1 MRANLALQSAEHPL
15 VAPDRFE
22 SLVDFGIF
30 LMHKRDYEE
39 AARLL
44 QGQTVLDLGC
54 NNGYG
59 ASILAR
65 TCREVHAVDVSSA
78 AIDDAV
84 GRFGDLGIVFRQV
97 DGGRLPFADAAF
109 DAVVSFQ
116 VIEHVDDV
124 DTYLSEIAR
133 VLKPGGRALFTTPNK
148 RLRLKPGMK
157 PWNRFHV
164 QEFAHDELRCL
175 LASYFTRVR
184 LRGQFASER
193 MYRLE
198 RRRCEAARAQASSR
212 LRPRLRSTL
221 QSLVPPA
228 WWQRIRAMRAWLLYR
243 RPVHGPFS
251 EGDAKDYSSAEYF
264 YLDTDLD
271 EALTLFADCRVP
283 R

>member
-1 MRANLALQSAEHPL
+1 MRSNLALQCSEHPL

-30 LMHKRDYEE
+30 LMHKRDYQE

-44 QGQTVLDLGC
+44 QGRTVLDLGC

-59 ASILAR
+59 ASILAS
-65 TCREVHAVDVSSA
+65 TCREVHAVDVSAA
-78 AIDDAV
+78 AIEDAV
-84 GRFGDLGIVFRQV
+84 RRFGDLGIAFSRV
-97 DGGRLPFADAAF
+97 DGRRLPFADAAF
-109 DAVVSFQ
+109 DAIVSFQ

-124 DTYLSEIAR
+124 DTYLSEIVR
-133 VLKPGGRALFTTPNK
+133 VLKGGGRALFTTPNK
-148 RLRLKPGMK
+148 KLRLKPGMK

-175 LASYFTRVR
+175 LSSYFTRVR

-198 RRRCEAARAQASSR
+198 RRRCEAARAQADGR
-212 LRPRLRSTL
+212 LRAHLRSTV
-221 QSLVPPA
+221 QSFVRPA
-228 WWQRIRAMRAWLLYR
+228 WWPHLRAMRARLLYR
-243 RPVHGPFS
+243 QPVHGSFS
-251 EGDAKDYSSAEYF
+251 EAEAKGYSSAEYF

-271 EALTLFADCRVP
+271 DALTLFADCRNA

>member
-1 MRANLALQSAEHPL
+1 MSTNLALQSFEHPL
-15 VAPDRFE
+15 VAPDEFE
-22 SLVDFGIF
+22 TLVDFGIF

-65 TCREVHAVDVSSA
+65 SCREVDAVDVSA
-78 AIDDAV
+78 ASIEDARRRFDDAN
-84 GRFGDLGIVFRQV
+84 IVFRQV

-124 DTYLSEIAR
+124 DAYLSEIVR
-133 VLKPGGRALFTTPNK
+133 VLKAGGRALFTTPNK
-148 RLRLKPGMK
+148 KLRLKPGMK

-164 QEFAHDELRCL
+164 QEFTHDELRRL
-175 LASYFTRVR
+175 LVSYFARVR

-198 RRRCEAARAQASSR
+198 RRRCEAARAQAR
-212 LRPRLRSTL
+212 APLRAHLKGAL

-228 WWQRIRAMRAWLLYR
+228 WWPRVRALRAWLLYR
-243 RPVHGPFS
+243 QPVQGSFS
-251 EGDAKDYSSAEYF
+251 EADAKDYSSAEYF

-271 EALTLFADCRVP
+271 DSLTLFADCRNT
-283 R
+283 